1 MAKARQRA
9 AAAAAETESI
19 EQAPVRI
26 GGPSVAYVRW
36 SDLKRSDAARRQV
49 RAARAL
55 ARRAGHRG
63 G

>member
-9 AAAAAETESI
+9 AAAAADSI

-36 SDLKRSDAARRQV
+36 SDLRRSDAARRQV

>member
-1 MAKARQRA
+1 MAKAQRRPVR
-9 AAAAAETESI
+9 AAAETESI

-49 RAARAL
+49 RAARAF
-55 ARRAGHRG
+55 ARRAQGRG